1 MNLLLVERSPRK
13 SINKAR
19 ALDFLVL
26 FHHLGLSSLHVLGL
40 VEHWLHRLRLLD
52 VLVVSLVI
60 HLLGGSLDF
69 EYIGIIH
76 RVIAYVH
83 DLLSKEQI
91 QVAKICAVEV
101 LLVLWFSLT

>member
-13 SINKAR
+13 AR
-19 ALDFLVL
+19 ALEFLVL

-60 HLLGGSLDF
+60 HLLGGSLDL

-83 DLLSKEQI
+83 DLLSKYR
-91 QVAKICAVEV
+91 
-101 LLVLWFSLT
+101 SLKSVQWRFCLYFGFH